1 MAHRGFADVWGL
13 LMAGWFRFSADAW
26 PLIAEA
32 LTSSGNEW
40 PFEAMVEDLVYFE
53 DRQRL
58 TGKKRLGRGALRKR
72 WNCTDYRAK
81 QALQSDE
88 WRDRFAKKSPENR
101 QETAK
106 KSPAPKRAKLHNG
119 QDSATKPPRNRQ
131 KTAKKSPHAR
141 LFSDTDTDP
150 EADIRAVNTKAAQL
164 LADWQTAAEFW
175 RDEVNPALGRQ
186 KRIPTAKSK
195 VGRRLRSEI
204 KANGLEAVLDSFR
217 WLAHGQKWHARQQRA
232 NETTTLVTP
241 LRHVEEWAEHWQRN
255 GSAEDGPS
263 AGKAPKKS
271 MFEMMKEMTF
281 DTEEPRMK

>member
-1 MAHRGFADVWGL
+1 
-13 LMAGWFRFSADAW
+13 MAGWFRFSADAW
-26 PLIAEA
+26 PLVADM
-32 LTSSGNEW
+32 LTTSGVEW

-53 DRQRL
+53 DRHRL
-58 TGKKRLGRGALRKR
+58 TRKKRLGRGALRKR

-88 WRDRFAKKSPENR
+88 WRERFAKNPPQNR

-164 LADWQTAAEFW
+164 LADWQTAAEYW

-186 KRIPTAKSK
+186 KGMPTEKSK
-195 VGRRLRSEI
+195 AGKRLRAEI

-217 WLAHGQKWHARQQRA
+217 WLAHGQKWHARQQRL
-232 NETTTLVTP
+232 NDTTTLFTP
-241 LRHVEEWAEHWQRN
+241 LRHVEEWAEQWQRN
-255 GSAEDGPS
+255 GETGDGPG
-263 AGKAPKKS
+263 AGKAPVLSLFQRMQALQLKQ
-271 MFEMMKEMTF
+271 EA
-281 DTEEPRMK
+281 RMK